1 MALMTGRVFFNKVS
15 ERSRNNMNFENIKL
29 SVVVPVYNEKATL
42 LEILTRIRAVE
53 IPKEIILVDDCSRDG
68 TRQLLLGL
76 AHDPENKDLKIFF
89 HEKNQGKGAALRT
102 GFEKATG
109 DFVIVQDADLEYD
122 PQDYL
127 ALLAPILEKRAD
139 VVYGSR
145 FVGQYQNMISLHRMG
160 NRFLTLLTN
169 FLYHTSISDMETCYK
184 LMPAAFVKAIRIES
198 NRFDFEPEIT
208 AKILKRK
215 LRVLEVPIRYLGR
228 SFSEG
233 KKITWRDGFSAVWT
247 LLKFRF
253 KG

>member
-1 MALMTGRVFFNKVS
+1 
-15 ERSRNNMNFENIKL
+15 MNFENIKL

-42 LEILTRIRAVE
+42 MEILARIREVE
-53 IPKEIILVDDCSRDG
+53 INKEIILVDDCSQDG
-68 TRQLLLGL
+68 TRQLLMSLERT
-76 AHDPENKDLKIFF
+76 PENSDLKFCF

-122 PQDYL
+122 PNDYL
-127 ALLAPILEKRAD
+127 ALLTPILENRAD

-145 FVGQYQNMISLHRMG
+145 FAGQSQNMVSLHRVG
-160 NRFLTLLTN
+160 NQFLTWLTN

-184 LMPAAFVKAIRIES
+184 LMPVALVKAIRIES

-208 AKILKRK
+208 AKILRRK
-215 LRVLEVPIRYLGR
+215 LRVVEVPIRYSGR

-253 KG
+253 RE

>member
-1 MALMTGRVFFNKVS
+1 
-15 ERSRNNMNFENIKL
+15 MNFENIKL

-42 LEILTRIRAVE
+42 MEILARIREVE
-53 IPKEIILVDDCSRDG
+53 INKEIILVDDYSQDG
-68 TRQLLLGL
+68 TRQLLMSLERTTG
-76 AHDPENKDLKIFF
+76 NSDLKFCF

-122 PQDYL
+122 PNDYL
-127 ALLAPILEKRAD
+127 ALLTPILENRAD

-145 FVGQYQNMISLHRMG
+145 FAGQSQNMVSLHRLG
-160 NRFLTLLTN
+160 NQFLTGLTN

-184 LMPAAFVKAIRIES
+184 LMPAALVKTIRIES

-208 AKILKRK
+208 AKILRRK
-215 LRVLEVPIRYLGR
+215 LRVVEVPIRYFGR

-253 KG
+253 WE